1 MNKKSMKEY
10 RIWRA
15 MKARCYAPSCSN
27 LYYQKDG
34 IKVCDRWRNSFENFI
49 ADMGAIPGN
58 DYSIERIDIYKDYC
72 PENCKWILMSEQQK
86 NRRNVPIYTYK
97 GESHCLSEWAK
108 ILGFNLA
115 RARGRIR
122 RGYSF
127 EEALQD
133 DLYNRQITINGETRQ
148 IYEWCT
154 YYGINAGDV
163 YSRIH
168 RGWSKEDAI
177 LKDQQSILR
186 RN

>member
-1 MNKKSMKEY
+1 MNKKTMKEY

-122 RGYSF
+122 RGCSF

-148 IYEWCT
+148 VYEWCT

-177 LKDQQSILR
+177 LKDQQSISR